1 MKITATMKQELIT
14 KLEDYLSGAL
24 THDEIREFAW
34 NLAEDSPKEPTK
46 EENIYWS
53 TVFSIIH
60 LADDE
65 HWNDGCTQK
74 DLTDLCVK
82 LKQT

>member
-1 MKITATMKQELIT
+1 MKITASMKQELIT
-14 KLEDYLSGAL
+14 KLEGYLSREL
-24 THDEIREFAW
+24 THDEIKEFAW
-34 NLAEDSPKEPTK
+34 NLVEDSPKETSR

-53 TVFSIIH
+53 TLFSIIH

-65 HWNDGCTQK
+65 HWKDGCTQR

-82 LKQT
+82 LKEP